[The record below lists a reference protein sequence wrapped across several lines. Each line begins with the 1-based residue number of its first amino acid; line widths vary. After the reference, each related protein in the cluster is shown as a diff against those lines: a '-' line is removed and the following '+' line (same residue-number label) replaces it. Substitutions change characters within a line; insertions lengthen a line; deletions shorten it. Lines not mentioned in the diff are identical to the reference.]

1 MSGWLVEQLPRAL
14 AQDRFTRGFVSIF
27 ESMMDEVRTQIDSIE
42 YYVDVDTA
50 PIEFVRWFGSWVDV
64 TADAGLP
71 EDRQR
76 HIVREAGR
84 LFARRGTAQGLEGM
98 LEAVTGGEVR
108 IVDGG
113 GTWPQGEAPPNPG
126 RLLVRLTQTGGV
138 PEEQLWRMIASEVP
152 IGTTFELRL
161 GERTLDEPVAPRG
174 VLEALAEG
182 LETPPP
188 AMEPIPDDTPRLASD
203 SLPADQ
209 MTIDDS
215 AGDPADAPET
225 R

>member
-14 AQDRFTRGFVSIF
+14 AQDRFTRGFVAIF

-50 PIEFVRWFGSWVDV
+50 PIEFVRWCGSWVDV
-64 TADAGLP
+64 TVDAGLP
-71 EDRQR
+71 VERQR

-108 IVDGG
+108 VVDGG

-126 RLLVRLTQTGGV
+126 RLLVRLTETGGV
-138 PEEQLWRMIASEVP
+138 PDEQLWRMVAAEVP

-161 GERTLDEPVAPRG
+161 DERTLEEPVAPRG

-188 AMEPIPDDTPRLASD
+188 AMAPIPDDTPRRTSD

-209 MTIDDS
+209 LITDDY
-215 AGDPADAPET
+215 ADAPET
-225 R
+225 P